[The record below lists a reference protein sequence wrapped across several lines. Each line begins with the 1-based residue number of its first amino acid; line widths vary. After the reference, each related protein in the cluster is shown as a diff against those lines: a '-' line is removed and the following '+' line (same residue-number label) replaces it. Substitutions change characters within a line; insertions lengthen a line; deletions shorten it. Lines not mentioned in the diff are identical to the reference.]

1 MISIVKNNGEAKL
14 DYEVFPP
21 PPLPPMIYILNWIT
35 ILLDQRTKE
44 RYIYTYTQTPYGWS
58 QSWNIIHRNGF
69 PVFGVKSRIQTLNSH
84 TFISKINTEHKT
96 ILIQMLISS
105 GTPSHRERETHKQKK
120 QNVSIGDHITL
131 YVSIP
136 QSISE
141 GCWSKNRSSITES
154 RDILNDV
161 IPPLNIYKS
170 ATA

>member
-1 MISIVKNNGEAKL
+1 MQFYFYKTIHNSVSKKYMISIVKNNDEAKL
-14 DYEVFPP
+14 DYEVFTP

-69 PVFGVKSRIQTLNSH
+69 PIFGVKSRIQTLNSH

-105 GTPSHRERETHKQKK
+105 GTPSQIEGSTQKEK
-120 QNVSIGDHITL
+120 TKCFDRRPHYSVRAYTSI
-131 YVSIP
+131 
-136 QSISE
+136 
-141 GCWSKNRSSITES
+141 
-154 RDILNDV
+154 DIRRRLL
-161 IPPLNIYKS
+161 IQE
-170 ATA
+170 